1 MTLVGKIFTVLILI
15 MSIVF
20 MSFSVMVFAT
30 HRNWK
35 LYADNAT
42 PGPGQK
48 LGLKQQYEQLQA
60 KKREADTQLESL
72 RSQLAQEQA
81 GRKQALASLQVRANQ
96 SEEALRN
103 LQSQYD
109 QLSAQHTNATEVAK
123 TAQTRLEMLESE
135 NGGLRE
141 KLITVE
147 RDLDKKFLDV
157 VSLTEKLAQ
166 AESQRRTLEERH
178 TEAASQ
184 IAQMKTVLDA
194 KGLTADALVAH
205 IPPRVEG
212 VVLEVSG
219 GDLIEISIGA
229 DDGLREGHPLHVYR
243 GNSYIGQIEIR
254 RTGPDRAVGQ
264 IKKDMQRG
272 QIKRGDRVTS
282 KFS

>member
-1 MTLVGKIFTVLILI
+1 MTLVGKIFTMLILI

-20 MSFSVMVFAT
+20 LAFSVMVFAT

-35 LYADNAT
+35 QYADNAS

-48 LGLKQQYEQLQA
+48 LGLKQQYENLQA
-60 KKREADTQLESL
+60 QKREADTQLEQL
-72 RSQLAQEQA
+72 KTQLAQEQA
-81 GRKQALASLQVRANQ
+81 ARKQALASLQVRANQ
-96 SEEALRN
+96 ADQALGA
-103 LQSQYD
+103 LQNQFNE
-109 QLSAQHTNATEVAK
+109 LSAQHTNATEAAK

-135 NGGLRE
+135 NAGLRS
-141 KLITVE
+141 KLIAVE
-147 RDLDKKFLDV
+147 RDLDRKFLDV
-157 VSLTEKLAQ
+157 VALTDKLNQ
-166 AESQRRTLEERH
+166 AESQRQILEERN

-194 KGLTADALVAH
+194 NGLTADALVSH

-212 VVLEVSG
+212 VVTEVSG
-219 GDLIEISIGA
+219 SDLVEISIGA

-243 GNSYIGQIEIR
+243 GNTYLGEIEIR
-254 RTGPDRAVGQ
+254 RTNPDRAVGK
-264 IKKDMQRG
+264 IKKEMQRG